1 MNKFATG
8 LFGFLAGALFIRAS
22 QVTPK
27 APSFGIWLFV
37 AIVMLSFA
45 FVSVVRN

>member
-1 MNKFATG
+1 MNRFSTG
-8 LFGFLAGALFIRAS
+8 LFGFLAGALFVRAG

-27 APSFGIWLFV
+27 APSFGIWLVV
-37 AIVMLSFA
+37 AVVMLSFA

>member
-1 MNKFATG
+1 MNRFSTM
-8 LFGFLAGALFIRAS
+8 LFGFISGAFFIRAS

-27 APSFGIWLFV
+27 APSFAIWLVV
-37 AIVMLSFA
+37 AVVMLSFA